1 MLCALPTPAS
11 PTGPPHLQAYM
22 HGPAGAEGGTVG
34 MISGATYGDVGGSL
48 YARPGAAGS
57 GAAGGRRGG
66 WNWLERLFVFDP
78 YALEQMRSELA
89 SGRTWR

>member
-1 MLCALPTPAS
+1 M
-11 PTGPPHLQAYM
+11 
-22 HGPAGAEGGTVG
+22 
-34 MISGATYGDVGGSL
+34 
-48 YARPGAAGS
+48 PGAAYLVLAQELQAGV
-57 GAAGGRRGG
+57 AARGGGRRRGG